1 MIKRDQIVAVGD
13 IVQAVGVIVGK
24 NSKIRRG
31 KPGIVV
37 EVCQSG
43 GMARVMYATHSGVR
57 DGWVRTDC
65 VEIVSEAG

>member
-1 MIKRDQIVAVGD
+1 MVQRGD
-13 IVQAVGVIVGK
+13 IARAVGVIVGK

-43 GMARVMYATHSGVR
+43 GMARVIYATTPPR
-57 DGWVRTDC
+57 EGWVRTDC
-65 VEIVSEAG
+65 VEIISEVG